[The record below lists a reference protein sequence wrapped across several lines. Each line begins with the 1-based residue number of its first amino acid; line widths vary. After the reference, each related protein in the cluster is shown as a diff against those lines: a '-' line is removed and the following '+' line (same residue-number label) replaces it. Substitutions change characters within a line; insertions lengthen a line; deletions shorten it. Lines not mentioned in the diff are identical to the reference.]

1 MHNSD
6 KILLLACR
14 RGDSKAWESLVARYE
29 RLVFSIPLNYG
40 LSREDAADVAQ
51 ITFTILLQ
59 SLDSLSEDSRLGSWL
74 STVARRH
81 TWRLLERNRRESTV
95 RAEDLAHNATRLGK
109 DENDPVERWEAV
121 EWLDGGLSRMD
132 ERCKD
137 LLFALYFDP
146 EEPSY
151 EKVAERLSMPVG
163 SIGPTRA
170 RCLKRLKKILEED

>member
-1 MHNSD
+1 
-6 KILLLACR
+6 
-14 RGDSKAWESLVARYE
+14 
-29 RLVFSIPLNYG
+29 
-40 LSREDAADVAQ
+40 
-51 ITFTILLQ
+51 
-59 SLDSLSEDSRLGSWL
+59 
-74 STVARRH
+74 
-81 TWRLLERNRRESTV
+81 
-95 RAEDLAHNATRLGK
+95 
-109 DENDPVERWEAV
+109 
-121 EWLDGGLSRMD
+121 MD